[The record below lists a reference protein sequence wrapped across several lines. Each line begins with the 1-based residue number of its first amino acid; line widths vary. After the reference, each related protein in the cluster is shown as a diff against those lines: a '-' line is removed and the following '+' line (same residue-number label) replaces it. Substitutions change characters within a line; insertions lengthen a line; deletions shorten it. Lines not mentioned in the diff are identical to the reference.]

1 MVGHKRHFLPLLLL
15 VSVSILF
22 FFTHFYSSIPPS
34 FPSNPNPDF
43 ALSGRI
49 SDPKTSGFTLIVKV
63 LAYNRLD
70 SVSRC
75 LRSIANADYLSDRV
89 HLHVYIDHYPT
100 DDAHIKLNESHRIL
114 QFVDQFAWNFGEKIV
129 HYRTGNVG
137 LQAQWLEAWWPSSD
151 NEFAFVVED
160 DLELSP
166 LYYKFLRSLIVNY
179 YYNTS
184 NYDPSIYGAS
194 LQRPRFVPGDDN
206 RTQPDV
212 ACSFVHIEIHSK
224 YTFHRPYKC
233 IVPYVLILGPIL
245 CVQWDILLER
255 YEGKHGN
262 KIKLDEGTRIF
273 LYQIVGTWGQL
284 LFPRPWK
291 EFRLWYDEHKAM
303 GIKPLLDGMVTTGWY
318 KKLGERI
325 WTPWFIKFI
334 HSRGYFN
341 IYTNFLHERA
351 LSTSH
356 RDAGVNYGK
365 TAGPDSHLLDESSL
379 DFNLLEM
386 KPLSNL
392 KWYDFCFREVI
403 PQRIVK
409 IKSELVSVLHSVQK
423 HENIIIV
430 SIFGVSESTMRNF
443 LCHFER
449 LNIKNYIL
457 LGHESELLND
467 LTRRGHPV
475 IYADQFLKTLITS
488 KFTTFEGTASELVK
502 LVLAK
507 FYIIRSCLEL
517 GYSPGLVD
525 GNMLF
530 VNGDP
535 FTDLGLADDVVS
547 GQSYELFFIKSSSFS
562 QKMWASHMVVEAE
575 AILESLMS
583 RGSSSLDGISFVGIA
598 TKLLEKHG
606 VKFKTAEEKSFGLN
620 IGNNPTN
627 TSLGDGKRLVFWPAE
642 TSNNDIQK
650 RLEELG
656 FWIIDGDLT
665 CKAVYCN
672 GL

>member
-1 MVGHKRHFLPLLLL
+1 M
-15 VSVSILF
+15 
-22 FFTHFYSSIPPS
+22 
-34 FPSNPNPDF
+34 
-43 ALSGRI
+43 
-49 SDPKTSGFTLIVKV
+49 
-63 LAYNRLD
+63 
-70 SVSRC
+70 
-75 LRSIANADYLSDRV
+75 
-89 HLHVYIDHYPT
+89 
-100 DDAHIKLNESHRIL
+100 
-114 QFVDQFAWNFGEKIV
+114 
-129 HYRTGNVG
+129 
-137 LQAQWLEAWWPSSD
+137 
-151 NEFAFVVED
+151 
-160 DLELSP
+160 
-166 LYYKFLRSLIVNY
+166 
-179 YYNTS
+179 
-184 NYDPSIYGAS
+184 
-194 LQRPRFVPGDDN
+194 
-206 RTQPDV
+206 
-212 ACSFVHIEIHSK
+212 
-224 YTFHRPYKC
+224 
-233 IVPYVLILGPIL
+233 
-245 CVQWDILLER
+245 
-255 YEGKHGN
+255 
-262 KIKLDEGTRIF
+262 
-273 LYQIVGTWGQL
+273 
-284 LFPRPWK
+284 
-291 EFRLWYDEHKAM
+291 
-303 GIKPLLDGMVTTGWY
+303 TTGWY

-386 KPLSNL
+386 KPRSNL
-392 KWYDFCFREVI
+392 KWYDFCFREVV

-409 IKSELVSVLHSVQK
+409 SKSELVSVLHSVQK
-423 HENIIIV
+423 HENIVIV
-430 SIFGVSESTMRNF
+430 SVFGVSESTMRNF

-488 KFTTFEGTASELVK
+488 KFTTFEGTTSELVK

-507 FYIIRSCLEL
+507 FYVIKSCLEL

-530 VNGDP
+530 VNGNT
-535 FTDLGLADDVVS
+535 FTDLSLANDIVS
-547 GQSYELFFIKSSSFS
+547 GQSYELFFIKSSSSS

-583 RGSSSLDGISFVGIA
+583 KGSSSLDGISFVGIA

-606 VKFKTAEEKSFGLN
+606 VKFKTAEEMSFGVN
-620 IGNNPTN
+620 IGNNPAN

-642 TSNNDIQK
+642 TSNNDVQK
-650 RLEELG
+650 RLEEVG
-656 FWIIDGDLT
+656 FWIIDGDLS

>member
-1 MVGHKRHFLPLLLL
+1 M
-15 VSVSILF
+15 
-22 FFTHFYSSIPPS
+22 
-34 FPSNPNPDF
+34 
-43 ALSGRI
+43 
-49 SDPKTSGFTLIVKV
+49 
-63 LAYNRLD
+63 
-70 SVSRC
+70 
-75 LRSIANADYLSDRV
+75 
-89 HLHVYIDHYPT
+89 
-100 DDAHIKLNESHRIL
+100 
-114 QFVDQFAWNFGEKIV
+114 
-129 HYRTGNVG
+129 
-137 LQAQWLEAWWPSSD
+137 
-151 NEFAFVVED
+151 
-160 DLELSP
+160 
-166 LYYKFLRSLIVNY
+166 
-179 YYNTS
+179 
-184 NYDPSIYGAS
+184 
-194 LQRPRFVPGDDN
+194 
-206 RTQPDV
+206 
-212 ACSFVHIEIHSK
+212 
-224 YTFHRPYKC
+224 
-233 IVPYVLILGPIL
+233 
-245 CVQWDILLER
+245 
-255 YEGKHGN
+255 
-262 KIKLDEGTRIF
+262 
-273 LYQIVGTWGQL
+273 
-284 LFPRPWK
+284 
-291 EFRLWYDEHKAM
+291 
-303 GIKPLLDGMVTTGWY
+303 TTGWY